1 MTIEKKMIKK
11 SIILVCYSDTN
22 QHSDRDLSLESLKI
36 IGTLDIYF
44 FIKLQHS

>member
-1 MTIEKKMIKK
+1 MIKK

-22 QHSDRDLSLESLKI
+22 QHSDQGLSLESLK

-44 FIKLQHS
+44 FVKLQHS

>member
-22 QHSDRDLSLESLKI
+22 QHSDRGLSLESLKI
-36 IGTLDIYF
+36 STLDIYF
-44 FIKLQHS
+44 FVKLQHS